1 MGKYQG
7 IRQFLPDDAPLGD
20 WSVRGNVDCQRRFW
34 SPGGVQTAPA
44 RRSGVH
50 LACKSCYRK
59 SFVFSEGSL

>member
-50 LACKSCYRK
+50 LASKSSVAK
-59 SFVFSEGSL
+59 SFVFIEAGL